1 MIIAVNDSNEAALV
15 LVEAAPVKFAGLEV
29 VVDAAVVVA
38 VGEASLKDVV
48 FETFPFPLPVSRVK
62 FAQVIRVALAKC
74 TVRERFPKNAPI
86 PSNVDAKSSL
96 YDAMNGS
103 EVISPYFPER
113 SPTWQ
118 VCGRE

>member
-1 MIIAVNDSNEAALV
+1 V
-15 LVEAAPVKFAGLEV
+15 LVEAAPVNFAGLEDAVDAGV
-29 VVDAAVVVA
+29 VVD
-38 VGEASLKDVV
+38 VGEASLKDVFKEVV
-48 FETFPFPLPVSRVK
+48 FETSPFPLPVSRVK
-62 FAQVIRVALAKC
+62 FAQVIRVVLAKC

-103 EVISPYFPER
+103 EVILPYFPER

-118 VCGRE
+118 VCGR